1 MAMNFKDISIRKKLM
16 SVILVTCAMALFF
29 MCAAYMV
36 FEYYSYR
43 DSLLNNVSTLGSVI
57 ASNSAGALAFD
68 SPKDANEIL
77 GALRAEPH
85 ITAACLYNKEGKIFA
100 SYPPRLHQSDLPPAP
115 LKKGYHFET
124 GHLEGFQPIL
134 QEDKILGTLYLQS
147 DLEAMYAQ
155 LRHYALIAGLLI
167 LGTLV
172 IASLFSR
179 VLQKSVSEPIL
190 ALEETAK
197 IISEQRDYSVRAEK
211 YGSDEVGAL
220 TEAFNQML
228 AEIQSQNREILLFN
242 QNLEQKVKDRTLDL
256 QQQKDFVETVINS
269 SVDLIAVFDKNL
281 NYLMLNKRSDEYY
294 SLKREQVI
302 GKNILDVYPHVIE
315 SGMFEDLK
323 KALSGEYIHNSKYK
337 SSVANKYFDNYYIP
351 LKDVTGKVYG
361 VMAIAHD
368 ITRIM
373 EASEKLEILN
383 AELLKSNRDLEQFA
397 YVASHDLQEP
407 LRKIQTFT
415 DLMAESFND
424 KEKLKKYHN
433 KINQSAS
440 RMQGLIQDVLNF
452 SRISKAEEAF
462 EETDLGRIL
471 KTIETDFELIVR
483 EKGAVIN
490 HSALPT
496 VKGIPMQLS
505 QLFSNLIGNALKYNE
520 QRPVINISSRRL
532 TGEEVKNYSRLNGY
546 SSYFELTFA
555 DNGIGFEAQYKEQI
569 FNVFQ
574 RLHGRQE
581 YSGTGIGL
589 ALCKKIV
596 ENHQGIIYANA
607 EPGKG
612 AVFTVVLPG

>member
-1 MAMNFKDISIRKKLM
+1 M
-16 SVILVTCAMALFF
+16 SVILVTCAIALFF

-43 DSLLNNVSTLGSVI
+43 NSLLNNVSTLGSVI

-85 ITAACLYNKEGKIFA
+85 ITEACLYNKEGKIFA
-100 SYPPRLHQSDLPPAP
+100 SYPPGLLKADLPPAP

-124 GHLEGFQPIL
+124 GYLEGFQPIM
-134 QEDKILGTLYLQS
+134 QEDKMLGTLYLKS
-147 DLEAMYAQ
+147 DLESMYAQ
-155 LRHYALIAGLLI
+155 LRHYALIAVLLI

-197 IISEQRDYSVRAEK
+197 VISEQRDYSVRAQK

-228 AEIQSQNREILLFN
+228 AQIQSQNHEILLFN

-281 NYLMLNKRSDEYY
+281 NYLILNKRSDEYY
-294 SLKREQVI
+294 TLKREHVI

-315 SGMFEDLK
+315 SGMFRDLK
-323 KALSGEYIHNSKYK
+323 KALNGEYIHDSKYK
-337 SSVANKYFDNYYIP
+337 SSVANKYFSNYYIP
-351 LKDVTGKVYG
+351 LKDAEGNIYG

-368 ITRIM
+368 ITQIM
-373 EASEKLEILN
+373 EATEKLETLN

-415 DLMAESFND
+415 DLMSESFHD
-424 KEKLKKYHN
+424 KEKLKKYHD

-462 EETDLGRIL
+462 ENTDLDRIL
-471 KTIETDFELIVR
+471 KTIETDFELIIR

-496 VKGIPMQLS
+496 VKGIPLQLS
-505 QLFSNLIGNALKYNE
+505 QLFSNIIGNALKYNE
-520 QRPVINISSRRL
+520 RKPEIQISSRKL
-532 TGEEVKNYSRLNGY
+532 TEVEIKNHERLNGH
-546 SSYFELTFA
+546 SSYFELKFA
-555 DNGIGFEAQYKEQI
+555 DNGIGFEPKFKEQI

-596 ENHQGIIYANA
+596 ENHNGIIYAEA
-607 EPGKG
+607 EPEKG
-612 AVFTVVLPG
+612 AVFTIILPG